1 MDKRMLLLTGD
12 PGVGKTTVLMKVIGR
27 LRERGI
33 SIGGII
39 SREVRERGR
48 RVGFEMIDIASGAR
62 ETLASIYGEGA
73 RMGRYKVN
81 LKGLA
86 EFAANALISAIS
98 DYDVVV
104 CDEVGP
110 MELLSPEFRRAVG
123 KIIGTDKPALLVI
136 HKRMKDPL
144 LRALRYNRDA
154 EMIEVTE
161 ENREELDERI
171 YEKVLRLLGE
181 G

>member
-1 MDKRMLLLTGD
+1 
-12 PGVGKTTVLMKVIGR
+12 
-27 LRERGI
+27 
-33 SIGGII
+33 
-39 SREVRERGR
+39 
-48 RVGFEMIDIASGAR
+48 
-62 ETLASIYGEGA
+62 
-73 RMGRYKVN
+73 
-81 LKGLA
+81 
-86 EFAANALISAIS
+86 
-98 DYDVVV
+98 
-104 CDEVGP
+104 